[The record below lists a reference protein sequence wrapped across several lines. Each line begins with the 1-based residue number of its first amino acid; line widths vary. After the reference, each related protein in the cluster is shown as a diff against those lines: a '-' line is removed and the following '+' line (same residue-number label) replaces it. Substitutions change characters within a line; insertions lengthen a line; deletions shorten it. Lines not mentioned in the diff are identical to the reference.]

1 MMESRRILNSIGQID
16 EKYIVEAETA
26 VQCESGRVKNRRVS
40 YSWGALA
47 AACICVIVLGA
58 SAFGWFGTGDWPY
71 VGTESGE
78 SVSSTGDSSESKDS
92 FSPTDETTM
101 VGITIPPVKVSL
113 PDKGVTADMSLF
125 FIYQGRFYAEYEHL
139 KGQDDL
145 IGEYVATVT
154 PSIDEWTSGEDY
166 LELTGTMG
174 GEVYMVKGMNP
185 EFMLCSRF
193 GDGVIT
199 YINSSGLT
207 LENGADLFEERLCLT
222 GNYRTVEFENRESW
236 YYGKDEVY
244 ELGGEHEA
252 AVSRFIEAMDAAEF
266 MWAKDIPLEEGQD
279 NIYDDKEI
287 YHLYFRMNSG
297 MNVHLRL
304 FEGGYVMFAGLR
316 AACVQVD
323 EDSFNSLI
331 NYLASI
337 SQK

>member
-1 MMESRRILNSIGQID
+1 MESKRILNSIGQID

-26 VQCESGRVKNRRVS
+26 VQCESGRVKNRRAS

-47 AACICVIVLGA
+47 AACICVIVLGV
-58 SAFGWFGTGDWPY
+58 SALGKFGTGDLPY

-78 SVSSTGDSSESKDS
+78 NVSPTGDTGGNEDSS
-92 FSPTDETTM
+92 SPTDETPM
-101 VGITIPPVKVSL
+101 IGITIPPVKVSL

-125 FIYQGRFYAEYEHL
+125 FIYQGRFYAEYEYL
-139 KGQDDL
+139 KGQADL

-154 PSIDEWTSGEDY
+154 PSIDEWTSGDDY

-174 GEVYMVKGMNP
+174 GEVYTVKGMNP

-193 GDGVIT
+193 GDDVIT

-222 GNYRTVEFENRESW
+222 GNYRSVEFENRESW
-236 YYGKDEVY
+236 FHSEDEVY
-244 ELGGEHEA
+244 ELSSEYEA
-252 AVSRFIEAMDAAEF
+252 TLNRFIEAMNEAEF

-279 NIYDDKEI
+279 NIYDDKEN

-297 MNVHLRL
+297 MTVHLRL
-304 FEGGYVMFAGLR
+304 FDGGYVMFAGLR
-316 AACVQVD
+316 SVCVQVD
-323 EDSFNSLI
+323 ADSFNNLI
-331 NYLASI
+331 NCLASI
-337 SQK
+337 SQR